1 MLNDISYYIIIQLFF
16 YVNVVL
22 MQLLNFVQQSLLG
35 RLEVGA
41 AKSASFSADGEMVA
55 VGLKNGEVI
64 VLSVNGM
71 KLWGKRRDRSGAISD
86 VK

>member
-1 MLNDISYYIIIQLFF
+1 MI
-16 YVNVVL
+16 
-22 MQLLNFVQQSLLG
+22 
-35 RLEVGA
+35 
-41 AKSASFSADGEMVA
+41 EMVA

-86 VK
+86 VKLVHIQSPLLSGQISDALRW

>member
-1 MLNDISYYIIIQLFF
+1 M
-16 YVNVVL
+16 
-22 MQLLNFVQQSLLG
+22 
-35 RLEVGA
+35 A
-41 AKSASFSADGEMVA
+41 A

-86 VK
+86 VKLVHIQSPLLSGQISDALRW

>member
-1 MLNDISYYIIIQLFF
+1 
-16 YVNVVL
+16 
-22 MQLLNFVQQSLLG
+22 
-35 RLEVGA
+35 
-41 AKSASFSADGEMVA
+41 MVA

-86 VK
+86 VKLVHMPSPSYNAPLIRSDFRCTEVVKYLLICPPQERSPLL